1 MRGTSD
7 KTKWNWCWSK
17 IGEYYGTP
25 LHLKPNKISGFRD
38 IRHASIL
45 NISNMRI
52 RPGPAFPAAICLSSS
67 SRSSKSLHQH
77 RRHSSEDAIFWP
89 ALFTAVRWQAHKIF
103 WMASPWKGWNMVM
116 TFASVR
122 VTWNMVKTSRSN
134 TQLPVSSNGHT
145 KTLPCHNAPCKPN
158 CIDLI
163 QTTERGLNSTAVYKK
178 LGTMHP
184 RFRKVKLV
192 WHSSFHPANCHKH
205 PNSLHAPRSI
215 VLSPSADRTT
225 LATTACRFW

>member
-1 MRGTSD
+1 MQDPSPRISSDHLWLRKRSRTLLMRGTSD

-67 SRSSKSLHQH
+67 SRSSRSLHQH

-116 TFASVR
+116 TFASVH

-134 TQLPVSSNGHT
+134 TQLAVSSNGHIIR
-145 KTLPCHNAPCKPN
+145 LQNIAMPECA
-158 CIDLI
+158 L
-163 QTTERGLNSTAVYKK
+163 
-178 LGTMHP
+178 
-184 RFRKVKLV
+184 
-192 WHSSFHPANCHKH
+192 
-205 PNSLHAPRSI
+205 
-215 VLSPSADRTT
+215 
-225 LATTACRFW
+225 